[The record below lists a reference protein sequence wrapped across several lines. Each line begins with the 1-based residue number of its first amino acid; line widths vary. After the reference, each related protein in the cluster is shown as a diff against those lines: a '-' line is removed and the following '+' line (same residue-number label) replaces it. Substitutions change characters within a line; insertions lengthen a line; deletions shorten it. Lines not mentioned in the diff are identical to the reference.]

1 MAKVNVEGCIGCG
14 ACTAV
19 CPDVFDLGDDGL
31 AYSVVGEDV
40 PAELEEDVK
49 AAAGSCPVEAIKVEE

>member
-14 ACTAV
+14 ACTGIA
-19 CPDVFDLGDDGL
+19 PDVFDLGDDGL

-40 PAELEEDVK
+40 PAELEADAE
-49 AAAGSCPVEAIKVEE
+49 AAAEACPVEAIKVEK